1 MRRWTPQPPCPR
13 IREKLFGTAAPTA
26 TTAPGGGLR
35 WLAPALAALALSLIV
50 GVDRPG
56 SLSALS
62 RAATNGLRWD
72 GRAGAAW
79 AAYQSA
85 PAHSFHNNLAGP
97 KLEWTNKAAWTSAL
111 PPLPLRRTND
121 LLP

>member
-1 MRRWTPQPPCPR
+1 MRRWTPRCPSPR
-13 IREKLFGTAAPTA
+13 ISERLFGAAAPAA
-26 TTAPGGGLR
+26 TVAPSVGLR

-56 SLSALS
+56 SLSVLS
-62 RAATNGLRWD
+62 RAATNGLRLD
-72 GRAGAAW
+72 GRTSAAW
-79 AAYQSA
+79 AACQSA
-85 PAHSFHNNLAGP
+85 PVHSFHNNLAGP
-97 KLEWTNKAAWTSAL
+97 RLEWTNLAAWTSAL